1 MKIDMHCH
9 VREGSI
15 DSKVPIE
22 EFIKKLQSKGIGGM
36 LVTDHDTYNGY
47 RHWKNTIKG
56 RKYKDFVV
64 LKGIEYDTLDA
75 GHIIVIMPENLKLR
89 LMELRGMP
97 VQLLIPIVHNYGGIL
112 GPAHPFGEKFM
123 SFMNSKAYKRN
134 PDILSEFDFIEVFN
148 ACESKMANDKALEMA
163 EKYNLTGTAGS
174 DSHKT
179 ESIGYAYTVIPDE
192 IRKESQLIEYIKHR
206 NKTECGGKIYENTSR
221 GKLGK
226 AKIITTY
233 LFWIYNKFG
242 GWSRGIQRNG
252 KLKKGYI
259 ERIDIIDNDKKENKD
274 KTEYKGKDNNN

>member
-9 VREGSI
+9 TKEGSL
-15 DSKVPIE
+15 DGKVPISE
-22 EFIKKLQSKGIGGM
+22 YINILKSQGYGGM
-36 LVTDHDTYNGY
+36 LVTDHDSYDGY
-47 RHWKNTIKG
+47 RYWKHNIKNVD
-56 RKYKDFVV
+56 KDFVV
-64 LKGIEYDTLDA
+64 FKGIEYDTLDA

-163 EKYNLTGTAGS
+163 KKYNLTGTAGS